1 MLLLLLLVPIYLVI
15 AVLLKH
21 VILVSSFVLLRRAVR
36 RLACHIPILELS
48 YMEIIAQ
55 PEWEY
60 VAVAAELLLSRA
72 EPEQPGTHHRVACPA
87 SLTSA
92 AWSTEA

>member
-1 MLLLLLLVPIYLVI
+1 MLVI
-15 AVLLKH
+15 VVLLEL
-21 VILVSSFVLLRRAVR
+21 VILVSSFVLLRRAVWS
-36 RLACHIPILELS
+36 LACPIPILEPS

-55 PEWEY
+55 PEWEC

-72 EPEQPGTHHRVACPA
+72 EPEQPGTHRRVACPA
-87 SLTSA
+87 LLTSA